1 MKKICIGIPYDT
13 NIKNFIMPLTLENI
27 KILIYL
33 KAEIYIDNDININK
47 IDYEKI
53 GAVFTDK
60 KTIYDKCNFI
70 LTFNN
75 IDDKLSTNNNII
87 ITLVNTEN
95 IDKYC
100 KTNYNIICYTKFL
113 SNIIEKI
120 YFNLI
125 RNLFNKLKI
134 NFHKDM
140 IITFL
145 GYNNDIDFLI
155 KGLVYYGVD
164 INNIYLCTK
173 YNNYIPNGI
182 KHYIFNNIN
191 IKYLLHNSNLVIS
204 DKNNIENN
212 FNKDLLI
219 YLKKKNKYIE
229 LSNTNYEN
237 TNNIYK
243 MNDLYYLCSRDIS
256 LLLSNILYN
265 FFNKILVNNYDY
277 NNSLTVYKGIYK
289 II

>member
-13 NIKNFIMPLTLENI
+13 YIKNFIIPLTHENM

-33 KAEIYIDNDININK
+33 KAEIYIDNDINIDKKN
-47 IDYEKI
+47 YENI
-53 GAVFTDK
+53 GAIFTDK

-75 IDDKLSTNNNII
+75 IEEELSTPNNII
-87 ITLVNTEN
+87 ITLMNTNNKE
-95 IDKYC
+95 KYC
-100 KTNYNIICYTKFL
+100 KTNYNIICYSKIL
-113 SNIIEKI
+113 SNIVEKI

-125 RNLFNKLKI
+125 TNMFNKLKI

-140 IITFL
+140 KITFL

-164 INNIYLCTK
+164 INNINLCTK
-173 YNNYIPNGI
+173 DI
-182 KHYIFNNIN
+182 KNKHNDIRHYLFNNIN

-219 YLKKKNKYIE
+219 YLKKKNKFIE
-229 LSNTNYEN
+229 LSNSNYEN
-237 TNNIYK
+237 INNIYK
-243 MNDLYYLCSRDIS
+243 MNDLYYLCSRNITF
-256 LLLSNILYN
+256 LLSNILYN